1 MCTFESFTLFRIA
14 IQLKNFFCFSYVDS
28 HRMASVQLSS
38 ESGGDLKKAMAKHG
52 MKVP

>member
-1 MCTFESFTLFRIA
+1 MYF
-14 IQLKNFFCFSYVDS
+14 LKLYPVQNSDSTKELFCFSYVDS